1 MTFPVDLPKGILQGG
16 IFQGGM
22 LGGGWGRCVLI
33 AVGRGL
39 WAGGCGQGAVGRGLW
54 AGGLCAR
61 GLCARGMGFECRG
74 SLYETLE
81 AIARAVGLI

>member
-16 IFQGGM
+16 IFQGGNAW
-22 LGGGWGRCVLI
+22 WG
-33 AVGRGL
+33 VG
-39 WAGGCGQGAVGRGLW
+39 AMCAHCCGRGAVGRG
-54 AGGLCAR
+54 AVGRGACAQG